1 MNFHSEAID
10 RLFKSFLALETVE
23 ECYSYF
29 EDLCTIKEIED
40 MAQRLEAA
48 ILLKK
53 GVSYQN
59 ISREIGISTAT
70 IGRVSKCLNYGGGG
84 YASAI
89 VKLAA
94 AGLCDISA
102 DSAEN
107 SADKSD
113 KNKV

>member
-1 MNFHSEAID
+1 MNFHSEAVD
-10 RLFKSFLALETVE
+10 RLFRSFLNLETVE

-48 ILLKK
+48 ILLTK

-59 ISREIGISTAT
+59 ISKEIGISTAT

-89 VKLAA
+89 GKLAA
-94 AGLCDISA
+94 GQGEASPCSAAEDSA
-102 DSAEN
+102 DN
-107 SADKSD
+107 SEA
-113 KNKV
+113 NKT